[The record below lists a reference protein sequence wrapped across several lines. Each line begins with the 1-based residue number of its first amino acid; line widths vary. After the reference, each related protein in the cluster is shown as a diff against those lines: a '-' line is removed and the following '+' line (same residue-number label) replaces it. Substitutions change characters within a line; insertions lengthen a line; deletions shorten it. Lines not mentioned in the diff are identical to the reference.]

1 MTSSLL
7 HLHAN
12 HGVHIVEWLQR
23 ELGSRAGKCG
33 AAHIIILPWLLLL
46 DPRREKAFQNE
57 VVRNFGVEVLQRA
70 TDAEILTY
78 LLQLV
83 QVGSSSL
90 TRVESRIAWLR
101 NGLVDV
107 W

>member
-1 MTSSLL
+1 L
-7 HLHAN
+7 
-12 HGVHIVEWLQR
+12 
-23 ELGSRAGKCG
+23 
-33 AAHIIILPWLLLL
+33 LLLL

-83 QVGSSSL
+83 QVGSRRL
-90 TRVESRIAWLR
+90 TRVESRI
-101 NGLVDV
+101 GG
-107 W
+107 